1 MVCHSLQT
9 YCCCTHY

>member
-1 MVCHSLQT
+1 MCHSLQT